1 MKFLIVGLG
10 NIGPDYAG
18 TRHNVGFDVLDE
30 LAKKYDASFSLERL
44 AFVCQ
49 LKIKG
54 KSVTLIKPTTY
65 VNLSGKAVRYYI
77 QQLKIPYLRT
87 LVVLDDLDLPLGKI
101 RMKPKGNDGGHN
113 GLKHIDAFLGTNRY
127 PRLRFGIGNEYKKGR
142 QVSYVLGQFDEEE
155 QIEVSLKK
163 EKAVQ
168 MIENFIL
175 AGINNAMNEFNE

>member
-87 LVVLDDLDLPLGKI
+87 LVVLDDLDLPLGTI
-101 RMKPKGNDGGHN
+101 RMKSKGNDGGHN

-155 QIEVSLKK
+155 QIEVSFKK

-168 MIENFIL
+168 MIESFIL